1 MELLAFRE
9 TISFPSSPVSLHG
22 LVRQRLANIATESIA
37 PSTMIPEHRL
47 AILLNE
53 TKQGWIRNC
62 LYHNTAHSPSLY
74 TDHLCDRANFPSM
87 CSNILADH
95 DDEVWFLTFSNDG
108 RYLATAGAS
117 NDKAVYIYDVEK
129 DFRKV
134 HVLGNHRAGVC
145 HIAWSP
151 DDTKIITCS
160 REPDCSARIWSA
172 VVSKSILYENTQLTV
187 LRVANVLPR
196 SITSNTL

>member
-1 MELLAFRE
+1 MMCKPEDLKQQAQWDGAAGISRNHLLSEL
-9 TISFPSSPVSLHG
+9 SSEFINNRSYDLLTLPK
-22 LVRQRLANIATESIA
+22 ESIA

-47 AILLNE
+47 AVLLDE

-62 LYHNTAHSPSLY
+62 LYHNTEHSPSLY
-74 TDHLCDRANFPSM
+74 VDHLCDRSNFPST
-87 CSNILADH
+87 CSHILADH
-95 DDEVWFLTFSNDG
+95 DDEVWFLTFSNNG

-117 NDKAVYIYDVEK
+117 NDKSVYIYDVEK
-129 DFRKV
+129 DFKKT
-134 HVLGNHRAGVC
+134 HILADHRAGVC

-172 VVSKSILYENTQLTV
+172 AVSSSPFPFPLDSTDRL
-187 LRVANVLPR
+187 
-196 SITSNTL
+196 